1 MHIGLT
7 LSLFCLQILRS
18 PLSPKTE
25 LLTETPLPVSGSNT
39 LYMEG
44 KGWCWYLLSRGQG
57 QTLPKIQDRGY
68 PTPLPRKNHPTLN
81 YACQVVKSS
90 SRRYISPQ
98 HEATCRA
105 HHCQVHASLATPAFC
120 SWQQQDT
127 CLYSSDAL
135 RTLGKGLGNFCSCIL
150 EYISQPSLSAWPIFE
165 SCYSQI
171 RSGSLT
177 YSLYFQREK

>member
-7 LSLFCLQILRS
+7 LSLFCLQILRG

-98 HEATCRA
+98 HEAACRA
-105 HHCQVHASLATPAFC
+105 HHCQVHASLH
-120 SWQQQDT
+120 T
-127 CLYSSDAL
+127 CLLFLATARLLSVLFRRSPDP
-135 RTLGKGLGNFCSCIL
+135 RQGSGKLLFLHPRIHFPT
-150 EYISQPSLSAWPIFE
+150 QFVSLAN
-165 SCYSQI
+165 
-171 RSGSLT
+171 L
-177 YSLYFQREK
+177 